1 MPNGMSANWST
12 VFLNKLLDAGEWVN
26 AEAVVS
32 AVGGRVVVVVVVV
45 VGGGAVV
52 LGSVVVVSAVVV
64 SASVVSAPFLLLC
77 SLAW

>member
-26 AEAVVS
+26 AEAVLS
-32 AVGGRVVVVVVVV
+32 AVGGRVVVVV
-45 VGGGAVV
+45 GGGTVV

>member
-26 AEAVVS
+26 AEAVLS
-32 AVGGRVVVVVVVV
+32 AVGGRVVVVVVV
-45 VGGGAVV
+45 GGGTVV